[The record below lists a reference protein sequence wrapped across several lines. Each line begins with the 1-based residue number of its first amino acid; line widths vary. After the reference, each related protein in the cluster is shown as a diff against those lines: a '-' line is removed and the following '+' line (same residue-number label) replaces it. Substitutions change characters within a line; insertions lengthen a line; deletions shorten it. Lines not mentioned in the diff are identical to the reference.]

1 MFTDWTDEAILDELG
16 RRIRRTRLNSNTTQA
31 DLAAQAG
38 ISVDTLRNIEAGE
51 GMTLTSLIRV
61 LRALDVLDHLDA
73 VLPDPGLSPMQLLA
87 LRGEERQRAS
97 GSRDDGV
104 G

>member
-1 MFTDWTDEAILDELG
+1 MFTDWNDDAILEERG
-16 RRIRRTRLNSNTTQA
+16 RRIRRTRLNANTTQV
-31 DLAAQAG
+31 DLAIQAG

-61 LRALDVLDHLDA
+61 LRAMDALDQLDA

-97 GSRDDGV
+97 GSRDDGT

>member
-1 MFTDWTDEAILDELG
+1 MFTDWTDDAIVDELG
-16 RRIRRTRLNSNTTQA
+16 RRIRRTRLNANTTQA

-61 LRALDVLDHLDA
+61 LRAMDALDHLDA
-73 VLPDPGLSPMQLLA
+73 VLPDPGPSPMQLLA

-97 GSRDDGV
+97 GSRDDGT